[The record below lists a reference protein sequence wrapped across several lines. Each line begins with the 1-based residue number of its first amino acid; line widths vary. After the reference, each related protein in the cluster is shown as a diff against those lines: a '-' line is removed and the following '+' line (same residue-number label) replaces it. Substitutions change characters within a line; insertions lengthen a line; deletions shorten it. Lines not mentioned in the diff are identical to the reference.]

1 MESIN
6 LEMEDIFGAEENNL
20 EDVGGE
26 QNPVESTENQEE
38 GKYY

>member
-6 LEMEDIFGAEENNL
+6 LEMEDIFGAEENNP
-20 EDVGGE
+20 EDVGAE
-26 QNPVESTENQEE
+26 QNPEESTENQEE